1 MGRPSSLP
9 ACASSP
15 RLLTVGVWPPLTK
28 VVPRTK
34 TKQSAAAVSKN
45 TGGELPPPSA
55 DLFPHIP
62 GGEEPCDD
70 LDACSVDH
78 NHCVRKKAAWIGDMH
93 FGFGFKWAIVEHLY
107 HYRGSQ
113 AHGSHYDQVHSGA
126 MMIVTEDVSSRSNC
140 DVSVIAWYDVSFA
153 PALFIFQIINIPIA
167 FLLA

>member
-1 MGRPSSLP
+1 MEQDAAARPLAPGPGRRRRGRHGARRHGGSLP
-9 ACASSP
+9 CGASACAT
-15 RLLTVGVWPPLTK
+15 LNYDC
-28 VVPRTK
+28 
-34 TKQSAAAVSKN
+34 A
-45 TGGELPPPSA
+45 
-55 DLFPHIP
+55 

-126 MMIVTEDVSSRSNC
+126 MMIVSC
-140 DVSVIAWYDVSFA
+140 DTRC
-153 PALFIFQIINIPIA
+153 
-167 FLLA
+167 

>member
-1 MGRPSSLP
+1 MPRTTDGCGHGLDVTEPPSPAAPRGPRSSSLP
-9 ACASSP
+9 APP
-15 RLLTVGVWPPLTK
+15 RARPSTT
-28 VVPRTK
+28 
-34 TKQSAAAVSKN
+34 AARAVQ
-45 TGGELPPPSA
+45 PSVRIH
-55 DLFPHIP
+55 DVF

-78 NHCVRKKAAWIGDMH
+78 NHRVRKKAAWIGDMH

-113 AHGSHYDQVHSGA
+113 ALGSHYDQVHSGA
-126 MMIVTEDVSSRSNC
+126 MMIVTEDVSSRSNRY
-140 DVSVIAWYDVSFA
+140 VSVIAWRDFSFD